1 MRTLH
6 EHLKAVRT
14 ESSDIGNYL
23 SLSLSLSSFFL
34 SLSSQLEQH
43 SNHNEETCK
52 MKKIAAIKERLDQLE
67 ASLSTLKT
75 ELETEREKVRE
86 IQDKAIGQ
94 WMLELQSAGNVR
106 YIHGS
111 DEYTW
116 YKPCVELV
124 MSRFIAT
131 GATVSH
137 CKM

>member
-23 SLSLSLSSFFL
+23 SLLFLSSFFL

-52 MKKIAAIKERLDQLE
+52 MKKMAAIKERLDQLE

-137 CKM
+137 CIM